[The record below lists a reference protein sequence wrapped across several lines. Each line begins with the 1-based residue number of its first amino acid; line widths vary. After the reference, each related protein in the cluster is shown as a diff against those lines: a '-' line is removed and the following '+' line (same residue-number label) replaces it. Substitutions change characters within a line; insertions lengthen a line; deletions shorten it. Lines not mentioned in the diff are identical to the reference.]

1 MQMKNTI
8 QKIYL
13 INTKMLN
20 ALLDTNGI
28 EKRVGFYSVQHTIVV
43 FLLVMF
49 PFISNAQKD
58 TTLVIALQK
67 KAMDLEGAQQPDSA
81 VLYNTKALGIAQKN
95 GYTLGVAKSY
105 LNLGITYMHTAKYPL
120 ALANYYKALPIYESK
135 KNNIGML
142 RTLANIGSVCESQ
155 GEFDKAIT
163 YGFKA
168 LKIAEV
174 VNEKKRTAII
184 CGNIGIAYSRQHKF
198 ELAKTYILKAL
209 ALDSAINNTE
219 GLARNLTNLG
229 FIHTDKQYDKQAL
242 VYFSQSLVLATQLN
256 DTYSIATCLGN
267 MGSAYQSL
275 KQYAQAEKHLLQ
287 AVKLANQTGDINLV
301 AQFEIIVSEF
311 YKTVKNDKQ
320 ELAHYK
326 TFVSLRDSMY
336 NEENLRASAAAEL
349 NYTFDKKEAATKFQN
364 DKIIYKLEADNKLH
378 KQQRWFLLIAI
389 ALVLGLLYMA
399 KRAYDNKKA
408 IAEFMSTENDRKEV
422 LLQEVH
428 HRINNN
434 LQIISSL
441 LTLQANSAENTKLQE
456 YLLQSQNRIQSL
468 SVLHELLYQNNSPLQ
483 VNMHEYITKVLD
495 YHKDIVSTLPAKI
508 NIDIEVSSTNFATKI
523 AVPVALIINE
533 LVTNSIKYA
542 FANATAGTI
551 TITLL
556 PVTNEHNH
564 WQLYV
569 SDTGKGLPQDNEVRK
584 DSLGLR
590 LVTIMAKQIKG
601 TLTKSN
607 TPGATFSIVF
617 SNTI

>member
-1 MQMKNTI
+1 
-8 QKIYL
+8 
-13 INTKMLN
+13 MLN
-20 ALLDTNGI
+20 ALLDTNGR

-43 FLLVMF
+43 FLLVML

-81 VLYNTKALGIAQKN
+81 LLYTTKALGIAQKN

-105 LNLGITYMHTAKYPL
+105 LNLGITYMHTAQYPL

-142 RTLANIGSVCESQ
+142 RTLANIGSVFESQ

-209 ALDSAINNTE
+209 TLDSAINNKE

-326 TFVSLRDSMY
+326 IFVSLRDSMY

-441 LTLQANSAENTKLQE
+441 LTLQANSAENSKLQE

-495 YHKDIVSTLPAKI
+495 YHKDIVSTLSAKI

-542 FANATAGTI
+542 FANATVGTI

-556 PVTNEHNH
+556 PVTNEHNQ

>member
-1 MQMKNTI
+1 
-8 QKIYL
+8 
-13 INTKMLN
+13 
-20 ALLDTNGI
+20 
-28 EKRVGFYSVQHTIVV
+28 
-43 FLLVMF
+43 
-49 PFISNAQKD
+49 
-58 TTLVIALQK
+58 
-67 KAMDLEGAQQPDSA
+67 
-81 VLYNTKALGIAQKN
+81 
-95 GYTLGVAKSY
+95 
-105 LNLGITYMHTAKYPL
+105 
-120 ALANYYKALPIYESK
+120 
-135 KNNIGML
+135 
-142 RTLANIGSVCESQ
+142 
-155 GEFDKAIT
+155 
-163 YGFKA
+163 
-168 LKIAEV
+168 
-174 VNEKKRTAII
+174 
-184 CGNIGIAYSRQHKF
+184 
-198 ELAKTYILKAL
+198 
-209 ALDSAINNTE
+209 
-219 GLARNLTNLG
+219 
-229 FIHTDKQYDKQAL
+229 
-242 VYFSQSLVLATQLN
+242 
-256 DTYSIATCLGN
+256 
-267 MGSAYQSL
+267 
-275 KQYAQAEKHLLQ
+275 LLQ

-389 ALVLGLLYMA
+389 ALVLGLLYVA
-399 KRAYDNKKA
+399 KRAYDNKKT
-408 IAEFMSTENDRKEV
+408 IAEFMSTESDRKEV

-495 YHKDIVSTLPAKI
+495 YHKDILSTLPANI
-508 NIDIEVSSTNFATKI
+508 NIDIEVTSTNFATKI

-542 FANATAGTI
+542 FANTTVGTI

-556 PVTNEHNH
+556 PVTNEPNQ